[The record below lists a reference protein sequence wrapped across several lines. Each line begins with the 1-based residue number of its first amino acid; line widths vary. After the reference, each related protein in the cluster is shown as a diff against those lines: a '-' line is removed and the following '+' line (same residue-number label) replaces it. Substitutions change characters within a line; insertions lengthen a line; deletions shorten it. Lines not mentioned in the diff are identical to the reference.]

1 MLYVYTAETADAAEI
16 AAVQRVPLLA
26 ATLTLLLRASIRTLA
41 SAARNA
47 AGAGRH
53 VARDTRRR
61 RVSLRQDHPEG
72 RRNMRYVTEY
82 LPENHL
88 TEYVLTP
95 KSFLRLR

>member
-1 MLYVYTAETADAAEI
+1 M
-16 AAVQRVPLLA
+16 QQK
-26 ATLTLLLRASIRTLA
+26 LLRY
-41 SAARNA
+41 NA
-47 AGAGRH
+47 YRCLLQHLHCYSGLRLGLWRLRRETQQAGRH